1 MDMTTTTMPQD
12 PPQPTVLVQ
21 RRPIEG
27 GSGLAGWVTMNRPD
41 SMNPMDWDTI
51 RAIAAGLDE
60 LASDERV
67 RVIFVTGE
75 GRAFS
80 AGGDMK
86 RYVDLQKDPVAFPE
100 FVADCHRMFA
110 RIPTYAQPVVA
121 LVNGVS
127 VAGGTELIM
136 FCDFAI
142 AARTAR
148 IGDAHLNFGM
158 MGGGGVL
165 AMLPM
170 VVGAARARELVLTGR
185 MLSAEEAR
193 EWGLV
198 SRVVEPEEL
207 EATANELALLFS
219 GKSPLAL
226 KNAKSVINSGLWS
239 GADMRTKMDLEREVD
254 LRYCLT
260 SEDAQEGLR
269 AFGEKRAPQF
279 TGR

>member
-1 MDMTTTTMPQD
+1 VAEQGDS
-12 PPQPTVLVQ
+12 PTVLCE

-27 GSGLAGWVTMNRPD
+27 RDGVAGWVTMNRPD
-41 SMNPMDWDTI
+41 DLNPMDWNTI
-51 RAIAAGLDE
+51 KALRAAFDE
-60 LASDERV
+60 LAADEKV
-67 RVIFVTGE
+67 RVIFVTGA

-86 RYVDLQKDPVAFPE
+86 LYVELQRDPVDFPL
-100 FVADCHRMFA
+100 FVADCHHLFA
-110 RIPTYAQPVVA
+110 GIATYPQPVVA

-136 FCDFAI
+136 FCDFAL
-142 AARTAR
+142 AADTAK

-165 AMLPM
+165 AMLPL
-170 VVGAARARELVLTGR
+170 VVGPSRARELILTGR
-185 MLSAEEAR
+185 LLSADEAQ

-198 SRVVEPEEL
+198 SRVVPASQLETAAEEL
-207 EATANELALLFS
+207 AAELAS
-219 GKSPLAL
+219 KSPLAVR
-226 KNAKSVINSGLWS
+226 NAKGVLNSTFWS
-239 GADMRTKMDLEREVD
+239 GADIATRMDVEREVD

-269 AFGEKRAPQF
+269 AFGEKRTPRF